1 MPELNPSPKFPIS
14 EKPHLSPNPKFEDSI
29 VDGGRGT
36 PVIVGTEPKE
46 QAETTGGGTFDP
58 TYLENQIRDL
68 KAYRVTGDES
78 DLTASDVKAIVDG
91 QCDAVWFVADET
103 TVGLI
108 TRKYKTGNNYFL
120 TVLIDQTGVGLK
132 YETVSY
138 ELIGNSLS
146 LGKTLVQGN
155 IQYLT
160 TAPTQANTNGLL
172 QIVVLDA
179 EPATYYDGYY
189 YIITEA
195 GE

>member
-1 MPELNPSPKFPIS
+1 MPELTPSPKFPIT

-46 QAETTGGGTFDP
+46 QAEQGVSTFDP
-58 TYLENQIRDL
+58 TNLENQIRDL
-68 KAYRVTGDES
+68 RAYRVTGDES

-132 YETVSY
+132 YETVAY
-138 ELIGNSLS
+138 ELIGDTLS
-146 LGKTLVQGN
+146 LNKTLVQGN
-155 IQYLT
+155 IQYLN

-179 EPATYYDGYY
+179 EPANYYDGYY
-189 YIITEA
+189 YIIKE
-195 GE
+195 E